1 MNTDE
6 SSTLS
11 LKKRTPKFLG
21 AGLAAIMN
29 PPEEMFPASAA
40 SSPAVFTLVYD
51 LPPGEDRSVATERL
65 GAAGL
70 TDALVG
76 GGESGR
82 IALQFERVG
91 RRLLPAVDDAIARVT
106 LAHPGLLMRSI
117 R

>member
-6 SSTLS
+6 SSTRH
-11 LKKRTPKFLG
+11 LKKRKPKFLG

-29 PPEEMFPASAA
+29 PSEEMVPAYAA
-40 SSPAVFTLVYD
+40 SSPAYFTLVYD
-51 LPPGEDRSVATERL
+51 LPPGEDESVATERL
-65 GAAGL
+65 GATGL

-76 GGESGR
+76 GGEAGR
-82 IALQFERVG
+82 IALQFERGG
-91 RRLLPAVDDAIARVT
+91 RKLLPAVDDAIARVT